1 MKSLVLAAGLL
12 AAAATTT
19 ARAADLD
26 QGPPPDR
33 YGAYEDQ
40 RYYDMYAHP
49 QPPAY
54 APPAP
59 RYGGPPVPPGYV
71 YRDQEGDYRGRHAYA
86 EPPYG
91 RCAPRE
97 EIRERLLHEGW
108 RDFHDA
114 EERGEFA
121 TIIAHRPNG
130 RPFALTLERCSGE
143 VVDARP
149 LDQGHFAYSPPPR
162 RWERPY

>member
-86 EPPYG
+86 EP
-91 RCAPRE
+91 
-97 EIRERLLHEGW
+97 